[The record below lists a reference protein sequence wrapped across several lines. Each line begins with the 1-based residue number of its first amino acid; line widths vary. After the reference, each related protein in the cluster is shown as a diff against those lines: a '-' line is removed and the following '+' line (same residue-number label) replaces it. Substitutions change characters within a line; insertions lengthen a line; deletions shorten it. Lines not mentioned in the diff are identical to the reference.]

1 MNLSTAAMVFGIVF
15 ALAGIA
21 GFFATPPPPG
31 SPPLVVEHGH
41 GLALGLF
48 PVNTLHNLVHLL
60 FGVLGLAA
68 SRGAIMSARAY
79 LQVVAVAYAL
89 LVLLGLIPATQ
100 TTFGLIPIWGAD
112 VWLHALLAAVA
123 GYLGFAVPVPV
134 TRRV

>member
-1 MNLSTAAMVFGIVF
+1 MNLSVAAMAFGIVF
-15 ALAGIA
+15 ALVGLA
-21 GFFATPPPPG
+21 GFFP
-31 SPPLVVEHGH
+31 SPPQPGAPALVIEHGH
-41 GLALGLF
+41 GLTLGLF
-48 PVNTLHNLVHLL
+48 PTNTLHNLVHRL

-79 LQVVAVAYAL
+79 FQVVAVSYAV

-112 VWLHALLAAVA
+112 VWLHALVAAVA
-123 GYLGFAVPVPV
+123 GYLGFAVGMPV